1 MRTRIGSLTRTALH
15 VAPAVVIVP
24 LLAAWGT
31 TRTVRAALTVQ
42 PESSVWVDGTS
53 SVRPW
58 HCTASDFDAKIGTAS
73 AMAVRGVL
81 AGDKT
86 VTTVDFTVPIAGM
99 DCNHNNTMNEHMRK
113 ALKAAENPAIV
124 FHLTSYELARGDSGL
139 QATLTGNLAMGGTE
153 KPVTINAT
161 VAADSTSGMRMKGT
175 VPIHMKEFGLK
186 PPTLML
192 GVMKVNELVTVGF
205 DLLLKD

>member
-24 LLAAWGT
+24 LLAAWAT
-31 TRTVRAALTVQ
+31 TRTTRAALTVQ
-42 PESSVWVDGTS
+42 PESRVWVDGTS

-58 HCTASDFDAKIGTAS
+58 HCTASDFDAKIGTVS
-73 AMAVRGVL
+73 AAAVNGVL

-86 VTTVDFTVPIAGM
+86 VTTVDYTVPISGM

-113 ALKAAENPAIV
+113 ALKAADHAAIV
-124 FHLTSYELARGDSGL
+124 FHLTSYELAKGDSGL
-139 QATLTGNLAMGGTE
+139 KATLTGNLELGGVE
-153 KPVTINAT
+153 KPVTIDAT
-161 VAADSTSGMRMKGT
+161 VAADSVGGMRMKGT
-175 VPIHMKEFGLK
+175 LPIHMKEFDLK
-186 PPTLML
+186 PPKLML